1 MSRKAVGLRSMWAVL
16 AAGVLA
22 MLLATSASAQGLTGR
37 WLATAKP
44 LENGEQ
50 QKAIM
55 ELKPDGDQITGTL
68 RGLGFQI
75 DVTGTVKGSHFELF
89 GVGWNDKKPF
99 LVGDL
104 ANGTITGTQWGQKFT
119 ARPAIAA
126 DEFPKEKYIEPPA
139 QHDVPYNGLAKTPPM
154 GWNSWNLFAEKVDDQ
169 TVRTMADAMVSSG
182 MKDAGYIYVNI
193 DDTWEGTRDAIGVC
207 CSTNPGKLP

>member
-1 MSRKAVGLRSMWAVL
+1 MSRKVVGLRSMWAVA
-16 AAGVLA
+16 AAGVL
-22 MLLATSASAQGLTGR
+22 LLAMSAAAQSLTGR
-37 WLATAKP
+37 WLATGKA

-50 QKAIM
+50 QKAIL
-55 ELKPDGDQITGTL
+55 ELKQDGDQITGNL
-68 RGLGFQI
+68 RGLGFQN

-104 ANGTITGTQWGQKFT
+104 ENGKLVGTQWGGEFT
-119 ARPAIAA
+119 ARPATDA
-126 DEFPKEKYIEPPA
+126 DEFAKEKYIEPPSL
-139 QHDVPYNGLAKTPPM
+139 HDVPYNGLAKTPPM

-182 MKDAGYIYVNI
+182 MRMPA
-193 DDTWEGTRDAIGVC
+193 T
-207 CSTNPGKLP
+207 ST